1 MSQVSIAVLSSSE
14 FEKARRQISGLSR
27 HATYDDWLDQRYGR
41 FMGLSLGGEDAELVM
56 IRLRDCLN
64 WCRARNIRAS
74 EAALDAYAFD
84 VARLQAAVG
93 RVGAVQAGLGASAP
107 EPVKQ
112 SARAGGER
120 MSCER
125 SRASN
130 RAVRSAAVD
139 L

>member
-1 MSQVSIAVLSSSE
+1 LRFNYRSQMSQLTVT
-14 FEKARRQISGLSR
+14 
-27 HATYDDWLDQRYGR
+27 HPNGR

-64 WCRARNIRAS
+64 WCRARKIRAS

-93 RVGAVQAGLGASAP
+93 RVGAVQAGLEASAP
-107 EPVKQ
+107 EPVKR
-112 SARAGGER
+112 SARAAGER
-120 MSCER
+120 ISRER
-125 SRASN
+125 SRAANS
-130 RAVRSAAVD
+130 AVRSAAVD